1 MFDTLSLYQL
11 DITTRI
17 ARELIDGT
25 FPHAVLFH
33 GARFSGRMS
42 IVLEICRILSCR
54 KDGFSRCDCP
64 SCKAFAVLE
73 TPNTVIISVRDHQS
87 VLETAVKNLVEQRT
101 DSSKRYLIRSVRI
114 MLLQYHGAL
123 LEEKDQKSAAAF
135 SAASTVDELLM
146 EIEKINENHSTA
158 QVDKLMRQLRESIKP
173 IVTQS
178 RKSSALTIAQVRAI
192 QDWTN
197 RTSLDGLPRF
207 VILEGIEQSME
218 GARNSLLKLLEEPPE
233 NTYLFLI
240 TENVGRIIP
249 TILSRVRR
257 YFVPPLTE
265 DAKTLLLSREFFAD
279 GDAYDSLE
287 TYFLLHAGVDCTL
300 IASLSEQY
308 LKGALGVLPMD
319 GLELHTL
326 LNTLDET
333 GQHEYFLRDLM
344 LAVQQEC
351 LDGGMHAAVAL
362 KMVPMVRE
370 MANRGLIYNQ
380 NRKLTLESLFYQLR
394 EVL

>member
-54 KDGFSRCDCP
+54 KDGYSRCDCP
-64 SCKAFAVLE
+64 SCKAFTMLE

-87 VLETAVKNLVEQRT
+87 VLETAMKNFIEQRT
-101 DSSKRYLIRSVRI
+101 DSSRRYLIRSVRI

-123 LEEKDQKSAAAF
+123 LEEKDQKSSAAF
-135 SAASTVDELLM
+135 SAASVVDELLM
-146 EIEKINENHSTA
+146 EIEKLNESNSST

-218 GARNSLLKLLEEPPE
+218 GARNSLLKMLEEPPE

-265 DAKTLLLSREFFAD
+265 DAKTMLLSREFFAD

-308 LKGALGVLPMD
+308 LKGALRVLPMD
-319 GLELHTL
+319 GQELHAL

-351 LDGGMHAAVAL
+351 LDGGMHASIAL